1 MTDILLSRQIVLHST
16 EQPLRWRRR
25 RKRLMERERRRWM
38 SRR

>member
-16 EQPLRWRRR
+16 EQPLRRRR
-25 RKRLMERERRRWM
+25 RRRLMGRERRRWM